1 MIKVT
6 LYKVLGY
13 YIRMQLPRNA
23 THTFTYTNK
32 TRSHTV
38 RAARAGYKCLIVSGG
53 TNNNLSTGLMVVIL
67 VGVVT
72 GVFLCFALM
81 AVCYRYSNSENRLP
95 AIKACHLRLRRNSW
109 LAG

>member
-1 MIKVT
+1 LHIRIATITQRDLHIHVHKQDTVT
-6 LYKVLGY
+6 
-13 YIRMQLPRNA
+13 
-23 THTFTYTNK
+23 H
-32 TRSHTV
+32 V

-81 AVCYRYSNSENRLP
+81 AVCYRYSNSENRSS
-95 AIKACHLRLRRNSW
+95 AIKACRLRLRRNSW
-109 LAG
+109 LAGWWWWWWW